1 MAASRATRRA
11 SRRSMSCWRRCTR
24 ARRSSMY
31 AVHARARSWSTSS
44 SSRGGAAAEVR
55 RRCSGGAVSLAPS
68 ALLLLRGVR
77 SLRWA
82 REGASVSPNDCR
94 LVVGVRVRR
103 LPCGGTS
110 PSLSSEAIS
119 DDPTRPFFLL
129 ELFISLFLS
138 FTSTPNASITL
149 FSFCEKRK
157 RNATTFPFSFSD

>member
-44 SSRGGAAAEVR
+44 SSRGGAAVVR
-55 RRCSGGAVSLAPS
+55 RRCSGGAASLAPS

-129 ELFISLFLS
+129 ELFISLSLFHLNAKRFNHSLFL
-138 FTSTPNASITL
+138 L
-149 FSFCEKRK
+149 
-157 RNATTFPFSFSD
+157 